1 MRDYESYPI
10 APMRLRGVFGI
21 TWKIYCRG
29 LWKMLVL
36 AFVYIGVV
44 TLINGLLGV
53 SPERFADAVMNG
65 RTQVVWEMLS
75 MNGLTTL
82 LSLLSLLLLMPLW
95 TAGSYTEYELHMRGK
110 GSELGELFRLS
121 GKNLGRY
128 YGTYWANFLV
138 GLCVGIVLGLIL
150 LFVMVGAMGAAL
162 FGSIARMSFD
172 ASAFVLPVVVVT
184 VIALIVLLVFQT
196 FLRFVYPTVAHEDI
210 RGFRAIGRS
219 FRLAAKR
226 FWRVLGV
233 TVLTDVIFIVI
244 GLVLMLPAIIPLF
257 AAMGNITNVGLW
269 RTVIVLLS
277 FYPAVISLV
286 LTLFETPYLA
296 AQDTVLYMDAIAREP
311 KDAQPNGVTGTNPV
325 VPPAAPQAPLSAPQ
339 EPVSKAERLGFE
351 NVYPPAAPKAPLSA
365 PERLGFENVYPP
377 AQAEAPAR
385 TEMPA
390 QTEAPART
398 EAPAPEENPAPEGFE
413 LIYRRG
419 EENEPKEEP

>member
-138 GLCVGIVLGLIL
+138 MLGVGLVLFIIVF
-150 LFVMVGAMGAAL
+150 FVMIGAMGAAL
-162 FGSIARMSFD
+162 FSSFARMSFD
-172 ASAFVLPVVVVT
+172 ASALVGSTILVG
-184 VIALIVLLVFQT
+184 VISLIVLLVFQV
-196 FLRFVYPTVAHEDI
+196 FLRFVYPAVAHENL
-210 RGFRAIGRS
+210 RGFHAVGRS

-233 TVLTDVIFIVI
+233 TVLTDLIFAVI
-244 GLVLMLPAIIPLF
+244 GFVLMLPVFIVLLVAL
-257 AAMGNITNVGLW
+257 AGMDMGLW
-269 RTVIVLLS
+269 HSLATLLS
-277 FYPAVISLV
+277 FYPAIIGLII
-286 LTLFETPYLA
+286 LLFQTPYMA

-311 KDAQPNGVTGTNPV
+311 GEAAANGAPV
-325 VPPAAPQAPLSAPQ
+325 RELPVLPPDVPPSM
-339 EPVSKAERLGFE
+339 AE
-351 NVYPPAAPKAPLSA
+351 
-365 PERLGFENVYPP
+365 PERLGFENVFPG
-377 AQAEAPAR
+377 APV
-385 TEMPA
+385 
-390 QTEAPART
+390 
-398 EAPAPEENPAPEGFE
+398 
-413 LIYRRG
+413 
-419 EENEPKEEP
+419 KEEPLPEPERLGFENVFPGAPA